1 MISPESKKG
10 NVSASRLF
18 LFPDSLPLAIED
30 IMEKGNFNS
39 LH

>member
-1 MISPESKKG
+1 MISPESKKE

-18 LFPDSLPLAIED
+18 LFLYSLPLAIED
-30 IMEKGNFNS
+30 IMEEGNLNS